1 MVNIFTEHP
10 SEEPSQTYW
19 EHGLF
24 AVKYSTKGLIA
35 SLSGYIHA
43 VFPFL
48 FPYTSSTLFIEIY
61 TAIEESGRHSE
72 EVAQKWAE
80 KMQENA
86 TDEYYLVPKSKTT
99 GRYLKE
105 LAT

>member
-1 MVNIFTEHP
+1 M
-10 SEEPSQTYW
+10 
-19 EHGLF
+19 F
-24 AVKYSTKGLIA
+24 AVKCSTKGLIA

-48 FPYTSSTLFIEIY
+48 FPYTSSTLFIEIF
-61 TAIEESGRHSE
+61 TAIEESERHSE
-72 EVAQKWAE
+72 EIGEKWAKKLSE
-80 KMQENA
+80 DE

-105 LAT
+105 LAS

>member
-1 MVNIFTEHP
+1 MSNIFTEHP

-24 AVKYSTKGLIA
+24 ALKCSTKGLIA

-48 FPYTSSTLFIEIY
+48 FPHTASNLYLEIY
-61 TAIEESGRHSE
+61 AAMEESGRHDDEIREIRVFES
-72 EVAQKWAE
+72 KT
-80 KMQENA
+80 QES
-86 TDEYYLVPKSKTT
+86 DEYYLVPKSKTT